1 MRGGTLFFSVLLFIV
16 SDMNVARI
24 LAHLLLLVLSLD
36 ACQFGEKPVFSLVNS
51 SKSQLNFANTITE
64 TDSFNVLNF
73 EYIYNGGGVGIGDVN
88 NDGLQDIFF
97 TGNMVSSRLYLNKGD
112 LTFEDITIP
121 ANVGTTA
128 WCTGV
133 SMVDINQDGRLD
145 IYICTVH
152 PDKNK
157 SAANLLY
164 INKGVNAAGIPTF
177 NEEARKVGL
186 ADTSYSTQAA
196 FFDYDLD
203 GDLDMYLVN
212 NGLEDYNR
220 NTAVGQKN
228 DGTGRSLDKLFR
240 NEGMQGNALPQ
251 FTDVSRQAGINAE
264 GWGLGVVTNDINRD
278 GYPDLYVTNDF
289 LSNDLMYINNRDG
302 TFTNK
307 INSSLK
313 HQEQNGMGVDMADL
327 NNDGLNDIVAVDMLP
342 DDNLRQK
349 SMFSDINYDQFQ
361 TALNRK
367 YQPQYVRNTLQLNNG
382 AFAQGLPTFSD
393 VGQLAG
399 IEATDWSWSP
409 LLADFDNDGN
419 RDILITNGYPKD
431 VTNLDFSIYSKDAS
445 MFGTK
450 EAKLRNI
457 TEATNQLEPIDK
469 PDFLFQ
475 NKGNLHFTNVA
486 AEWGLTEHAVSN
498 GAAYAD
504 LDNDGDLDLVMNS
517 IDSEAL
523 LYENHVRDAAEKSAT
538 NYLRLRLAGPKG
550 NPVGLGAKV
559 TIWYKGGQQQY
570 AEQVVQ
576 RGYTSTV
583 EPFIHFGL
591 GSQVAIDSLTITWP
605 GQKVEKL
612 KRVKANQTLTLYE
625 KRATSGTS
633 PALRELPPL
642 FSTAPPRTLP
652 PYKQTELDFVD
663 FKWTS
668 LLPRKYSQSG
678 PGIAVGDVNGDG
690 LDDFILSGSAGKP
703 ATIFLQRPDQT
714 FAIDYLP
721 AKESEDMGLLLF
733 DADNDGDQDLYCVS
747 GSSEFG
753 ADEEAYQNRFY
764 RNIGKGAF
772 QPDPNA
778 LPPISASG
786 SCVVAN
792 DFDKDGDLDL
802 FVGGRLVPGQY
813 PTAPA
818 SYFLRNDG
826 KGHFSDVTDQVAP
839 NLRRAGMVTSA
850 LWTDYDNDGWVDLVV
865 VGEFM
870 PITFYRNDKGK
881 TLGRQPVVLDNS
893 VGWWN
898 SVTGGDFDNDGDID
912 YVAGNLGLNS
922 RYKASPE
929 QPVCLYAKD
938 FDGNGRIDPILCR
951 FIQGKEYLTH
961 PRETLSTQMVSMRRR
976 FLHYS
981 DYGKAAFSDIFDAD
995 QLHDALVFKATN
1007 MASSYIENNGN
1018 GQFVVKPLP
1027 IQAQFSPILGL
1038 VVADVNEDGN
1048 LDILGVGNEYGTE
1061 PLTGWYDAG
1070 IGTCL
1075 LGNGAGAFATLPTGK
1090 SGFLIDKD
1098 AKAFA
1103 QLRLGNGRPLYV
1115 VTQNQDSLR
1124 LLTPNST
1131 KPEALVRLRSTDS
1144 FALTKLPGGRT
1155 RKTEF
1160 YWGSGYLSQSS
1171 RLMIA
1176 AKARNSIQITDTQG
1190 LRRSL

>member
-1 MRGGTLFFSVLLFIV
+1 MSI
-16 SDMNVARI
+16 ARF
-24 LAHLLLLVLSLD
+24 LAFLLLLTLSLD
-36 ACQFGEKPVFSLVNS
+36 ACQFGKKPVFSLVGS
-51 SKSQLNFANTITE
+51 DKSHLAFTNTITE

-97 TGNMVSSRLYLNKGD
+97 TGNMVSSKLFLNKGD
-112 LTFEDITIP
+112 LTFDDITLP
-121 ANVGTTA
+121 AKVGTTA

-133 SMVDINQDGRLD
+133 AMVDINQDGLLD
-145 IYICTVH
+145 IYVCTVH
-152 PDKNK
+152 PDKKK
-157 SAANLLY
+157 SAANLLF
-164 INKGVNAAGIPTF
+164 INQGVNKAGLPTFRESAQQAGI
-177 NEEARKVGL
+177 
-186 ADTSYSTQAA
+186 ADTSYSTQAT

-220 NTAVGQKN
+220 NIAVGQKS

-240 NEGMQGNALPQ
+240 NEGMQANGLPR
-251 FTDVSRQAGINAE
+251 FTDVSRQAGINTE

-278 GYPDLYVTNDF
+278 GYPDLYITNDF
-289 LSNDLMYINNRDG
+289 LSNDLMYINNQDG

-307 INSSLK
+307 ISQSLK

-327 NNDGLNDIVAVDMLP
+327 NNDGLNDLVAVDMLP

-361 TALNRK
+361 TTLNRK

-382 AFAQGLPTFSD
+382 AAANGLPTFSD

-409 LLADFDNDGN
+409 LLADFDNDGY

-431 VTNLDFSIYSKDAS
+431 VTNLDFSVYSKDAS

-457 TEATNQLEPIDK
+457 TAATNELKPIDK

-475 NKGNLHFTNVA
+475 NKGNLDFTNVA
-486 AEWGLTEHAVSN
+486 PEWGITQHAVSN

-523 LYENHVRDAAEKSAT
+523 LYENHIQDADAKT
-538 NYLRLRLAGPKG
+538 KPNYLRVKLTGPKG
-550 NPVGLGAKV
+550 NPMGIGAKL
-559 TIWYKGGQQQY
+559 TIWYKGGKQQY
-570 AEQVVQ
+570 AEQVLQ

-583 EPFIHFGL
+583 EPFVHFGL
-591 GSQVAIDSLTITWP
+591 GETSTIDSLMITWP
-605 GQKVEKL
+605 GQKVQML
-612 KRVKANQTLTLYE
+612 TNVQANQLLVLQE
-625 KRATSGTS
+625 QQARSGTY
-633 PALRELPPL
+633 PARQELPPL
-642 FSTAPPRTLP
+642 FSALPAQTLP

-703 ATIFLQRPDQT
+703 ATLFYQRPDQT
-714 FAIDYLP
+714 FSTGQMP
-721 AKESEDMGLLLF
+721 AKEAEDMGLLLF

-753 ADEEAYQNRFY
+753 ADEKAYQNRFY
-764 RNIGKGAF
+764 RNNGKGNF
-772 QPDPNA
+772 QLDPNA
-778 LPPISASG
+778 LPLMTASG
-786 SCVVAN
+786 SCVVAS

-802 FVGGRLVPGQY
+802 FIGGRLVPGAY

-818 SYFLRNDG
+818 SYLLRNDG
-826 KGHFSDVTDQVAP
+826 KGHFSDVTDQLAP
-839 NLRRAGMVTSA
+839 TLRRPGMITSA
-850 LWTDYDNDGWVDLVV
+850 LWTDYDNDGWVDLLV

-870 PITFYRNDKGK
+870 PVTFYKNDQGK
-881 TLGRQPVVLDNS
+881 TLGQQSVVLPNS

-898 SVTGGDFDNDGDID
+898 SVVGGDFDNDGDID
-912 YVAGNLGLNS
+912 YIAGNLGLNS
-922 RYKASPE
+922 RYRASTE
-929 QPVCLYAKD
+929 QPVCVYAKD
-938 FDGNGRIDPILCR
+938 FDDNGRIDPILCR
-951 FIQGKEYLTH
+951 FIQGKEYVTH
-961 PRETLSTQMVSMRRR
+961 PRETLSTQMVGMRRR
-976 FLHYS
+976 FLQYS
-981 DYGKAAFSDIFDAD
+981 DYGNATFADVFDDD
-995 QLHDALVFKATN
+995 QLKGALILKATN
-1007 MASSYIENNGN
+1007 MASSYIENRGN
-1018 GQFVVKPLP
+1018 GQFISKPLP
-1027 IQAQFSPILGL
+1027 VQAQFAPILGL
-1038 VVADVNEDGN
+1038 HVTDINGDGN
-1048 LDILGVGNEYGTE
+1048 LDVLGVGNEYSTE

-1075 LGNGAGAFATLPTGK
+1075 LGNGAGIFAALPPGE
-1090 SGFLIDKD
+1090 SGFLVDKD

-1103 QLRLGNGRPLYV
+1103 EVRLANGQPMYV

-1124 LLTPNST
+1124 LLTSQVPKPGTFSKLRPTDAFATIRLPNG
-1131 KPEALVRLRSTDS
+1131 K
-1144 FALTKLPGGRT
+1144 T

-1171 RLMIA
+1171 RQLITA
-1176 AKARNSIQITDTQG
+1176 AGTARYVTDSQG
-1190 LRRSL
+1190 RRRLL

>member
-1 MRGGTLFFSVLLFIV
+1 MT
-16 SDMNVARI
+16 VAR
-24 LAHLLLLVLSLD
+24 LAASILLVFAVVN
-36 ACQFGEKPVFSLVNS
+36 ACQFGKKPMFSLVS
-51 SKSQLNFANTITE
+51 SDRSHLTFTNTITE

-97 TGNMVSSRLYLNKGD
+97 TGNMVSSKLFLNKGE
-112 LTFEDITIP
+112 LTFNDITGP

-133 SMVDINQDGRLD
+133 AMVDINQDGRLD
-145 IYICTVH
+145 IYVCTVH

-164 INKGVNAAGIPTF
+164 INKGNNASGIPVF
-177 NEEARKVGL
+177 SEEAQKMGL
-186 ADTSYSTQAA
+186 ADTSYSTQAT

-220 NTAVGQKN
+220 NTAVGQKT

-240 NEGMQGNALPQ
+240 NEGLQPNGLPT
-251 FTDVSRQAGINAE
+251 FTDVSRQAGINTE

-278 GYPDLYVTNDF
+278 GYPDLYITNDF
-289 LSNDLMYINNRDG
+289 LSNDLMYINNQDG

-307 INSSLK
+307 ISQSLK

-361 TALNRK
+361 TTLNRK

-382 AFAQGLPTFSD
+382 ALANGLPTFSD

-399 IEATDWSWSP
+399 IAATDWSWTP

-450 EAKLRNI
+450 EAKLRNV
-457 TEATNQLEPIDK
+457 TEATNKLEPIDK

-475 NKGNLHFTNVA
+475 NKGNLVFTNVA
-486 AEWGLTEHAVSN
+486 PEWGLTEHAVSN

-504 LDNDGDLDLVMNS
+504 LDNDGDLDLIMNS

-523 LYENHVRDAAEKSAT
+523 LYENHVQDADAKT
-538 NYLRLRLAGPKG
+538 KPNYLRLKLVGPKG
-550 NPVGLGAKV
+550 NPMGLGAKI

-591 GSQVAIDSLTITWP
+591 GSQSSIDSLTITWP
-605 GQKVEKL
+605 GQKVVKL
-612 KRVKANQTLTLYE
+612 TKVAANQTLTLYE
-625 KRATSGTS
+625 RDAHSGTS
-633 PALRELPPL
+633 SGLREALPL
-642 FSTAPPRTLP
+642 FVSSPANTTP

-668 LLPRKYSQSG
+668 LLPRKFSQSG

-690 LDDFILSGSAGKP
+690 LDDFVLSGSAGKP
-703 ATIFLQRPDQT
+703 ATLFSQRPNQT
-714 FAIDYLP
+714 FSMSQLP
-721 AKESEDMGLLLF
+721 TKEAEDMGLLLF

-753 ADEEAYQNRFY
+753 ADSTAYQNRFY
-764 RNIGKGAF
+764 RNTGKGVF
-772 QPDPNA
+772 QPDPTA
-778 LPPISASG
+778 LPLISASG
-786 SCVVAN
+786 SCVVAS

-802 FVGGRLVPGQY
+802 FIGGRLVPGAY

-818 SYFLRNDG
+818 SYVLRNDG
-826 KGHFSDVTDQVAP
+826 KGHFSDVTDQIAP
-839 NLRRAGMVTSA
+839 TLRRAGMITSA
-850 LWTDYDNDGWVDLVV
+850 LWTDYDNDGWLDLLV

-870 PITFYRNDKGK
+870 PVTFYKNNQGK
-881 TLGRQPVVLDNS
+881 ALGQQSVVIPNS

-898 SVTGGDFDNDGDID
+898 SVVGGDFDNDGDID
-912 YVAGNLGLNS
+912 YIAGNLGLNS

-929 QPVCLYAKD
+929 QPVCVYAKD
-938 FDGNGRIDPILCR
+938 FDDNGRIDPILCR
-951 FIQGKEYLTH
+951 FIQGKEFVTH
-961 PRETLSTQMVSMRRR
+961 PRETLSTQLVGMRRR

-981 DYGKAAFSDIFDAD
+981 DYGNATFSDVFDAD
-995 QLHDALVFKATN
+995 QLKGALILKATN
-1007 MASSYIENNGN
+1007 MASTYIENRGN
-1018 GQFVVKPLP
+1018 GQFTSKPLP
-1027 IQAQFSPILGL
+1027 IEAQYSPVLGMQ
-1038 VVADVNEDGN
+1038 VADVNGDGN
-1048 LDILGVGNEYGTE
+1048 LDILGVGNEYSTE

-1070 IGTCL
+1070 VGTCL
-1075 LGNGAGAFATLPTGK
+1075 LGNGAGHFTALPVGK
-1090 SGFLIDKD
+1090 SGFLVDKD

-1103 QLRLGNGRPLYV
+1103 ELRLANGQPLYII
-1115 VTQNQDSLR
+1115 TQNQDSLR
-1124 LLTPNST
+1124 LLTMGNK
-1131 KPEALVRLRSTDS
+1131 KPESLIKLRPTDV
-1144 FALTKLPGGRT
+1144 FALTRLPGGKT

-1171 RLMIA
+1171 RVMKPEKDRSKNDIVDS
-1176 AKARNSIQITDTQG
+1176 RG

>member
-1 MRGGTLFFSVLLFIV
+1 MSVT
-16 SDMNVARI
+16 R
-24 LAHLLLLVLSLD
+24 LAALLLCLTLSLD
-36 ACQFGEKPVFSLVNS
+36 ACQFGKKPVFSLVSSANS
-51 SKSQLNFANTITE
+51 HLTFTNTITE

-88 NDGLQDIFF
+88 NDGLQDVFF
-97 TGNMVSSRLYLNKGD
+97 TGNMVSSKLFLNKGA
-112 LTFEDITIP
+112 LTFSDITLP
-121 ANVGTTA
+121 ANVSTTA

-133 SMVDINQDGRLD
+133 AMVDINQDGLLD
-145 IYICTVH
+145 IYLCTVH
-152 PDKNK
+152 PDKTK
-157 SAANLLY
+157 SAPNLLF
-164 INKGVNAAGIPTF
+164 INKGVDAAGIPRF
-177 NEEARKVGL
+177 VESARQVGL
-186 ADTSYSTQAA
+186 ADTSYSTQAT

-220 NTAVGQKN
+220 NVAVGQKT

-240 NEGMQGNALPQ
+240 NDGLQPDGLPR
-251 FTDVSRQAGINAE
+251 FTDVSRQAGINTE

-278 GYPDLYVTNDF
+278 GYPDLYITNDF
-289 LSNDLMYINNRDG
+289 LSNDLMYINNQDG

-307 INSSLK
+307 INLALK

-361 TALNRK
+361 TVLNRK

-382 AFAQGLPTFSD
+382 ASAQGLPTFSD

-457 TEATNQLEPIDK
+457 TEATNKLEAIDK

-475 NKGNLHFTNVA
+475 NKGNLAFTNVA
-486 AEWGLTEHAVSN
+486 SEWGLKEHAVSN

-504 LDNDGDLDLVMNS
+504 LDDDGDLDLVMNS

-523 LYENHVRDAAEKSAT
+523 LYENHIQDADAKT
-538 NYLRLRLAGPKG
+538 KPNYLRLKLAGSKG
-550 NPVGLGAKV
+550 NPTGLGAKL
-559 TIWYKGGQQQY
+559 TIWYRGGQQQY
-570 AEQVVQ
+570 AEQVIQ

-583 EPFIHFGL
+583 EPFVHFGL
-591 GSQVAIDSLTITWP
+591 GDQAMVDSLLITWP
-605 GQKVEKL
+605 GQKVQKL
-612 KRVKANQTLTLYE
+612 TNVTANQLLTLHE
-625 KRATSGTS
+625 DRARPGTS
-633 PALRELPPL
+633 SGGPEPAPL
-642 FSTAPPRTLP
+642 FSLAPSQTTP

-668 LLPRKYSQSG
+668 LLPRKYAQSG

-690 LDDFILSGSAGKP
+690 LDDFIVSGSAGNP

-714 FAIDYLP
+714 FSVDHLP

-753 ADEEAYQNRFY
+753 ADEKAYQSRFY
-764 RNIGKGAF
+764 RNAGKGVF
-772 QPDPNA
+772 QLDTTA
-778 LPPISASG
+778 LPLISASG
-786 SCVVAN
+786 SCVVAS

-802 FVGGRLVPGQY
+802 FIGGRLVPGQY

-818 SYFLRNDG
+818 SYLLKNDG

-839 NLRRAGMVTSA
+839 ALRRAGMITSA
-850 LWTDYDNDGWVDLVV
+850 LWTDYDNDGWVDLLV

-870 PITFYRNDKGK
+870 PVTFHKNNQGK
-881 TLGRQPVVLDNS
+881 TLGQQSVVLPNS

-898 SVTGGDFDNDGDID
+898 SVVGGDFDNDGDID
-912 YVAGNLGLNS
+912 YIAGNLGLNS
-922 RYKASPE
+922 RYRASAE

-938 FDGNGRIDPILCR
+938 FDNNGRIDPILCR

-976 FLHYS
+976 FIHYS
-981 DYGKAAFSDIFDAD
+981 DYGNATFSDVFDAD
-995 QLHDALVFKATN
+995 ALKGALVFKATN
-1007 MASSYIENNGN
+1007 MASSYIENKGN
-1018 GQFVVKPLP
+1018 GQFTLRPLP
-1027 IQAQFSPILGL
+1027 IQAQFSPLFGL
-1038 VVADVNEDGN
+1038 HITDVNGDGN
-1048 LDILGVGNEYGTE
+1048 LDVLGVGNEYSTE

-1075 LGNGAGAFATLPTGK
+1075 LGTGTGTFTALPSAQ
-1090 SGFLIDKD
+1090 SGFLVDMD

-1103 QLRLGNGRPLYV
+1103 EVRLASGQPLYV

-1124 LLTPNST
+1124 LLTMATREPG
-1131 KPEALVRLRSTDS
+1131 ALIKLRQGDA
-1144 FALTKLPGGRT
+1144 FAMTKLANGKT

-1171 RLMIA
+1171 RVTTVA
-1176 AKARNSIQITDTQG
+1176 ASSTGYVIDGQG
-1190 LRRSL
+1190 RRRSL

>member
-1 MRGGTLFFSVLLFIV
+1 MSVLRFIPF
-16 SDMNVARI
+16 
-24 LAHLLLLVLSLD
+24 LLVFVLSLD
-36 ACQFGEKPVFSLVNS
+36 ACQFGKKPVFSLVSS
-51 SKSQLNFANTITE
+51 SKSKLTFANTITE

-133 SMVDINQDGRLD
+133 AMVDINQDGRLD
-145 IYICTVH
+145 IYVCTVH
-152 PDKNK
+152 PDKKK

-164 INKGVNAAGIPTF
+164 INQGNNESGVPVF
-177 NEEARKVGL
+177 KEEAQKAGL

-220 NTAVGQKN
+220 NVAVGQKTN
-228 DGTGRSLDKLFR
+228 GTGRSLDKLYR
-240 NEGMQGNALPQ
+240 NDGLQPSGLSR
-251 FTDVSRQAGINAE
+251 FTDVSRQAGINTE

-278 GYPDLYVTNDF
+278 GYPDLYITNDF
-289 LSNDLMYINNRDG
+289 LSNDLMYINNGDG

-307 INSSLK
+307 ISKALK

-349 SMFSDINYDQFQ
+349 TMFSDINYDQFQ
-361 TALNRK
+361 TVINRN

-382 AFAQGLPTFSD
+382 ATGQGLPTFSD

-399 IEATDWSWSP
+399 IAATDWSWSP

-419 RDILITNGYPKD
+419 RDILITNGYSKD
-431 VTNLDFSIYSKDAS
+431 VTDLDFSVYSKDAS

-457 TEATNQLEPIDK
+457 TKATNELAPIDK

-475 NKGNLHFTNVA
+475 NKGNLVFTNVA
-486 AEWGLTEHAVSN
+486 AEWGITERAVSN

-523 LYENHVRDAAEKSAT
+523 LYENHIQDTDAKT
-538 NYLRLRLAGPKG
+538 KPNYLRLKLVGPKG
-550 NPVGLGAKV
+550 NPEGVGAKV

-576 RGYTSTV
+576 RSYTSTV

-591 GSQVAIDSLTITWP
+591 GSQSAIDSLLIVWP
-605 GQKVEKL
+605 GQKEERRKGE
-612 KRVKANQTLTLYE
+612 KANQTLKLYE
-625 KRATSGTS
+625 QKARSGAAS
-633 PALRELPPL
+633 PAGAGLPNGQELPLL
-642 FSTAPPRTLP
+642 FSVAPANTTP

-663 FKWTS
+663 FKTTS
-668 LLPRKYSQSG
+668 VLPRKFSQSG

-690 LDDFILSGSAGKP
+690 LDDFIISGSAGKP
-703 ATIFLQRPDQT
+703 ATMFLQRPDQT
-714 FAIDYLP
+714 FSIGNLP

-733 DADNDGDQDLYCVS
+733 DADNDGDLDLYCVS

-753 ADEEAYQNRFY
+753 SDEKAYQSRLY
-764 RNIGKGAF
+764 RNTGKGTY
-772 QPDPNA
+772 QLDGSA

-786 SCVVAN
+786 SCVVAS

-802 FVGGRLVPGQY
+802 FIGGRLVPGKY

-818 SYFLRNDG
+818 SYLLRNDG
-826 KGHFSDVTDQVAP
+826 KGHFSDVTDQLAP
-839 NLRRAGMVTSA
+839 NLRRPGMITSA
-850 LWTDYDNDGWVDLVV
+850 LWTDYDNDGWVDLLV

-870 PITFYRNDKGK
+870 PITFYKNSQGK
-881 TLGRQPVVLDNS
+881 TLGQQSVVLPNS

-898 SVTGGDFDNDGDID
+898 SVVGGDFDNDGDID

-922 RYKASPE
+922 RYKASPD
-929 QPVCLYAKD
+929 QPVCVYAKD
-938 FDGNGRIDPILCR
+938 FDDNGRIDPILCR
-951 FIQGKEYLTH
+951 FIQGKEYITH
-961 PRETLSTQMVSMRRR
+961 PRETLTTQIVSMRRR
-976 FLHYS
+976 FLQYS
-981 DYGKAAFSDIFDAD
+981 DYGNATFSDVFNAE
-995 QLHDALVFKATN
+995 QLSGALILKATN
-1007 MASSYIENNGN
+1007 MASSYIQNNGS
-1018 GQFVVKPLP
+1018 GQFTIRPLP
-1027 IQAQFSPILGL
+1027 VEAQFSPLLGML
-1038 VVADVNEDGN
+1038 VSDVNGDGN
-1048 LDILGVGNEYGTE
+1048 LDLLGVGNEYSTE

-1075 LGNGAGAFATLPTGK
+1075 LGNGAGQLAALPVSK
-1090 SGFLIDKD
+1090 SGFLVDKD
-1098 AKAFA
+1098 AKALA
-1103 QLRLGNGRPLYV
+1103 ELRLASGRPLYIA
-1115 VTQNQDSLR
+1115 TQNQDSLR
-1124 LLTPNST
+1124 LLTT
-1131 KPEALVRLRSTDS
+1131 GGKKAEATVRLRPGDVY
-1144 FALTKLPGGRT
+1144 ALTKLPGGKT

-1171 RLMIA
+1171 SVMILPVNRQSGYVA
-1176 AKARNSIQITDTQG
+1176 DSKGGKRPF
-1190 LRRSL
+1190 